1 MLIHLQIR
9 DFALIDALE
18 LDLGPGLTVLTG
30 ETGAGKSILFDAL
43 GLVLGQRANPADV
56 RPNAKSAY
64 VEAVLDPPVV
74 GRENTL
80 LEEYDIDA
88 EDSIVLSREILSSGR
103 SVARVNGRGVS
114 VRTLAHLG
122 RVLVDVHGQS
132 DHQSLFHR
140 SRQLEYLDKFAGLL
154 PQRKAVS
161 VLTRELLTAR
171 RRLDELQHD
180 TQSVQREA
188 GLLTFQVEEIAAAD
202 LRPGEDHELRAEQ
215 RILMNAELIQSLATR
230 TVARL
235 HGESPDVVADIFGET
250 QQALGKLADLDSA
263 LQPFAQQA
271 DELKELANDL
281 ALTLQSYAENVEAD
295 PDRLQQ
301 VEERLNLIEGLVR
314 KYAAFGSNTTEGT
327 VEAVIAHG
335 KAAEMQLETFTN
347 SDTRL
352 KALQDL
358 QAKLTSDLV
367 HAARGLSAERRRAA
381 HTMAGA
387 VAAQLDDL
395 NLLSA
400 GFEIHFEHRSH
411 PDGLHIDSESEPIAF
426 DESGIDV
433 AEFLISPNIG
443 QPLRPLAE
451 IASEGERSRV
461 LLALKVVLAKVDE
474 TPTLIFDEIDMG
486 VGSRT
491 GSLVG
496 QKLSALSS
504 AHQVLCVTHLAPV
517 AAFADTHF
525 VVAKSSVG
533 DTSLVRVGPVKGR
546 QAIEELAAMS
556 GASTTAGQ
564 RVARDLVSAAN
575 GWKDSHSSS

>member
-18 LDLGPGLTVLTG
+18 LDLEPGLTVLTG

-64 VEAVLDPPVV
+64 VEAVLDPPTV
-74 GRENTL
+74 GSETNVL
-80 LEEYDIDA
+80 KSYDIDA
-88 EDSIVLSREILSSGR
+88 EDSLVLSREILSSGR
-103 SVARVNGRGVS
+103 SVARINGRAVS
-114 VRTLAHLG
+114 VRALADLG

-140 SRQLEYLDKFAGLL
+140 PRQLEYLDRFAGLM
-154 PQRKAVS
+154 PQRQAVS
-161 VLTRELLTAR
+161 VLARDLLATR
-171 RRLDELQHD
+171 RRIDELQHD
-180 TQSVQREA
+180 THSARREA
-188 GLLTFQVEEIAAAD
+188 DLLTFQVEEIAAAD
-202 LRPGEDHELRAEQ
+202 LRAGEDDALRTE
-215 RILMNAELIQSLATR
+215 RRVLMNAELIQSLATQ

-235 HGESPDVVADIFGET
+235 HGESTDVATDVFGQT
-250 QQALGKLADLDSA
+250 QEALSKLAKLDSA
-263 LQPFAQQA
+263 LKPFAQQA
-271 DELKELANDL
+271 DELQELANDL
-281 ALTLQSYAENVEAD
+281 ALTLQSYAENVEAE

-301 VEERLNLIEGLVR
+301 IDERLNLIEDLIR
-314 KYAAFGSNTTEGT
+314 KYAVFGSDATETT
-327 VEAVIAHG
+327 VETVIAYG
-335 KAAEMQLETFTN
+335 KTAEARLEAVTH

-352 KALQDL
+352 EALQDL
-358 QAKLTSDLV
+358 KTKLTSDLV
-367 HAARGLSAERRRAA
+367 HAASGLSAERQRAA
-381 HTMAGA
+381 RAMASA
-387 VAAQLDDL
+387 VAVQLDDL
-395 NLLSA
+395 NLASA
-400 GFEIHFEHRSH
+400 GFETHFEHRSDQ
-411 PDGLHIDSESEPIAF
+411 DGVCIDSKSDPVNF

-433 AEFLISPNIG
+433 AEFLISPNTG

-474 TPTLIFDEIDMG
+474 TPTLIFDEIDVG

-496 QKLSALSS
+496 QKLSDLSA
-504 AHQVLCVTHLAPV
+504 AHQVLCITHLAPV

-533 DTSLVRVGPVKGR
+533 DTSLMRVGQVRGT

-556 GASTTAGQ
+556 GSSTAAGQ
-564 RVARDLVSAAN
+564 RVARDLVSAADA
-575 GWKDSHSSS
+575 WKHVHFSS

>member
-314 KYAAFGSNTTEGT
+314 KYAAFGGNTTEGT

-352 KALQDL
+352 KA
-358 QAKLTSDLV
+358 
-367 HAARGLSAERRRAA
+367 
-381 HTMAGA
+381 
-387 VAAQLDDL
+387 
-395 NLLSA
+395 
-400 GFEIHFEHRSH
+400 
-411 PDGLHIDSESEPIAF
+411 
-426 DESGIDV
+426 DE
-433 AEFLISPNIG
+433 
-443 QPLRPLAE
+443 
-451 IASEGERSRV
+451 
-461 LLALKVVLAKVDE
+461 
-474 TPTLIFDEIDMG
+474 
-486 VGSRT
+486 
-491 GSLVG
+491 
-496 QKLSALSS
+496 
-504 AHQVLCVTHLAPV
+504 
-517 AAFADTHF
+517 
-525 VVAKSSVG
+525 
-533 DTSLVRVGPVKGR
+533 
-546 QAIEELAAMS
+546 
-556 GASTTAGQ
+556 
-564 RVARDLVSAAN
+564 
-575 GWKDSHSSS
+575 